1 MISGSSYSNE
11 RITMLLLRIIRKEIV
26 HNVLSFRFAVTYA
39 LLFILVVVSMF
50 LMGSQHRTK
59 VDEYIQAEAQF
70 NSQMDEF
77 IAIPDASEQFQ
88 RVTQADLTGA
98 RAPRPLA
105 ILARGLEGSL
115 PTQVSSRSRFVTRS
129 SDDRLGRNVLY
140 DVFQTPDFAYVVNI
154 VLSLLALLFVFDS
167 ICGEKERGTLKVVL
181 SNSVPRDTVLLAK
194 WVGGYLSIVAP
205 FLVATLGGFVY
216 LSLSG
221 ALQLRA
227 DDVVRFGMITM
238 ISLLYVAVFF
248 SLGLF
253 ISTATHRGS
262 TALLLSLLVWIVWIL
277 VVPNLAPITAR
288 LVAPV
293 PSRQV
298 IDAEQQAID
307 REAELLQDSIRKR
320 KVYGDQQESERI
332 QQDAERKRRKLDQFY
347 NDRMTRQVS
356 FSQGL
361 ARLSPSASYLFAVTR
376 LAGTGPVLFDRFR
389 DANDRFQEAQ
399 EDWRNDL
406 YRSGVVEFSR
416 TGPRVNDEDWFDPE
430 SIPRFQIYA
439 ESTRQAVD
447 AAMFDILLL
456 IVFAVLFFML
466 SFAFFLRYDVT

>member
-1 MISGSSYSNE
+1 MISGSSFFNE
-11 RITMLLLRIIRKEIV
+11 PIIMLLLRIIRKEIV
-26 HNVLSFRFAVTYA
+26 HNVLSFRFAVTYV
-39 LLFILVVVSMF
+39 LLFTLVVVSMF

-70 NSQMDEF
+70 ASLMDELA
-77 IAIPDASEQFQ
+77 AIPDANEQFQ
-88 RVTQADLTGA
+88 KVTQADLPGA

-105 ILARGLEGSL
+105 ILARGLEGFD
-115 PTQVSSRSRFVTRS
+115 VKS
-129 SDDRLGRNVLY
+129 SDARLGRNVLF

-167 ICGEKERGTLKVVL
+167 ICGEKEQGTLKILL
-181 SNSVPRDTVLLAK
+181 SNSIPRDTVLLAK
-194 WVGGYLSIVAP
+194 WIGGYLSIATP

-216 LSLSG
+216 LSVSG
-221 ALQLRA
+221 ALELRP
-227 DDVVRFGMITM
+227 DDVVRFALITT

-307 REAELLQDSIRKR
+307 REAQLLQDSIRER
-320 KVYGDQQESERI
+320 KVYGDQEESERI

-389 DANDRFQEAQ
+389 DANDRFQKAQ
-399 EDWRNDL
+399 DDWRKDL
-406 YRSGVVEFSR
+406 YRSGNVEATR
-416 TGPRVNDEDWFDPE
+416 TGPQVKDKDWFDPD
-430 SIPRFQIYA
+430 SIPRFQIYS
-439 ESTRQAVD
+439 ESTGQAID

-456 IVFAVLFFML
+456 VVFAVLFFML

>member
-1 MISGSSYSNE
+1 
-11 RITMLLLRIIRKEIV
+11 MLLLRIIRKEV
-26 HNVLSFRFAVTYA
+26 LHNVLSFRFAVTYA

-59 VDEYIQAEAQF
+59 VDEYIRAEGQLTTKL
-70 NSQMDEF
+70 DE
-77 IAIPDASEQFQ
+77 ITNTPDANEQFQ
-88 RVTQADLTGA
+88 KVIQADLPGA
-98 RAPRPLA
+98 RAPRPLSV
-105 ILARGLEGSL
+105 LARGLEGSL
-115 PTQVSSRSRFVTRS
+115 PTQVSSRNRFVTRS

-167 ICGEKERGTLKVVL
+167 ICGEKERGTLKVLL
-181 SNSVPRDTVLLAK
+181 SNSVPRDTVLLGK
-194 WVGGYLSIVAP
+194 WVGGYLSISAP
-205 FLVATLGGFVY
+205 FAVAVVGGFVY

-221 ALQLRA
+221 AMQLQP
-227 DDVVRFGMITM
+227 DDVIRFAAISL
-238 ISLLYVAVFF
+238 ISLLYIAVFF

-307 REAELLQDSIRKR
+307 REAQLLQESIRKR
-320 KVYGDQQESERI
+320 KVYGDQEESERI
-332 QQDAERKRRKLDQFY
+332 QQDAELKRRKLDQFY

-376 LAGTGPVLFDRFR
+376 LAGTGPILFDRFR
-389 DANDRFQEAQ
+389 DAHDRFQEAQ
-399 EDWRNDL
+399 NDWRDDL
-406 YRSGVVEFSR
+406 FRSGNVEFTR
-416 TGPRVNDEDWFDPE
+416 TGPQVKDKDWFDPD
-430 SIPRFQIYA
+430 SIPRFQMYSEA
-439 ESTRQAVD
+439 TRAAID

-456 IVFAVLFFML
+456 VVFAVLFFML

>member
-1 MISGSSYSNE
+1 M
-11 RITMLLLRIIRKEIV
+11 
-26 HNVLSFRFAVTYA
+26 
-39 LLFILVVVSMF
+39 
-50 LMGSQHRTK
+50 
-59 VDEYIQAEAQF
+59 
-70 NSQMDEF
+70 
-77 IAIPDASEQFQ
+77 
-88 RVTQADLTGA
+88 
-98 RAPRPLA
+98 
-105 ILARGLEGSL
+105 
-115 PTQVSSRSRFVTRS
+115 SSRNSFVTRS

-167 ICGEKERGTLKVVL
+167 ICGEKERGTLKVLL
-181 SNSVPRDTVLLAK
+181 SNSVPRDTVLLGK
-194 WVGGYLSIVAP
+194 WVGGYLSISAP
-205 FLVATLGGFVY
+205 FAVAVVGGFVY

-221 ALQLRA
+221 AMQLQP
-227 DDVVRFGMITM
+227 DDVIRFAAISL
-238 ISLLYVAVFF
+238 ISLLYIAVFF

-293 PSRQV
+293 PSRQD

-307 REAELLQDSIRKR
+307 REAQLLQESIRKR
-320 KVYGDQQESERI
+320 KVYGDQEESERI

-376 LAGTGPVLFDRFR
+376 LAGTGPILFDRFR
-389 DANDRFQEAQ
+389 DAHDRFQEAQ
-399 EDWRNDL
+399 NDWRDDL
-406 YRSGVVEFSR
+406 FRSGNVEFTR
-416 TGPRVNDEDWFDPE
+416 TGPQVKDKDWFDPD
-430 SIPRFQIYA
+430 SIPRFQMYSEA
-439 ESTRQAVD
+439 TRAAID

-456 IVFAVLFFML
+456 VVFAVLFFML